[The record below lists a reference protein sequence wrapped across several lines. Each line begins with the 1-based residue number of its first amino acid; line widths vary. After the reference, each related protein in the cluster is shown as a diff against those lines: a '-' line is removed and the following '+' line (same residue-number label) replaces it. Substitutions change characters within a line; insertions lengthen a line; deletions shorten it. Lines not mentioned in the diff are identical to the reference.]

1 MYVCDEVLTTGT
13 RGEVRQLD
21 IPPAARAL
29 STLPR
34 IDYADAFVV
43 EIGSAPERTGEQ
55 WARAVLEQLPLAVR
69 VKLVI
74 GWSALGLRL
83 GSPVSDRCVL
93 GWHLAHDGADYALL
107 SAGSRFGLA
116 GELLFKPEGS
126 QLLFATLVRQQGT
139 FARAVWPRIVPQ
151 HVRVVRHVLRRAS
164 LRDGDRAS

>member
-1 MYVCDEVLTTGT
+1 MYVCDEVPTTAT
-13 RGEVRQLD
+13 RGELRRVDL
-21 IPPAARAL
+21 PPAARAL

-43 EIGSAPERTGEQ
+43 EIGSPPERTAEQ
-55 WARAVLEQLPLAVR
+55 WARAVLEELPLALR
-69 VKLVI
+69 IKLVL

-83 GSPVSDRCVL
+83 GSPVSDRFVL
-93 GWHLAHDGADYALL
+93 GWNVAHSDADYTLL

-126 QLLFATLVRQQGT
+126 QLLFATFVRQQGV
-139 FARAVWPRIVPQ
+139 FAHAVWPRIVPQ

-164 LRDGDRAS
+164 LR